1 MTEGTHFID
10 YDSGAW
16 VKGINQLVPNLREG
30 QFLYIMKDKAD
41 GYQTRKYKIHQIETF
56 IGDTTDII
64 LQDVTVIDLG
74 IVAEVR
80 NGKEDGV

>member
-10 YDSGAW
+10 RDSGAW

-41 GYQTRKYKIHQIETF
+41 GYQKRKYKIHQIETV
-56 IGDTTDII
+56 IGDTADMI
-64 LQDVTVIDLG
+64 LQNVTVVDLG
-74 IVAEVR
+74 IVEEVR
-80 NGKEDGV
+80 NKKEDGV